1 MDVINWLFPYL
12 SPIITSGSG
21 LFIGYK
27 LALRKFRKENR
38 RDFVL
43 QQVKQFYSPMVG
55 YIKHIRGN
63 RELRLELSNFSDVAW
78 HKICDENPKPFHNHE
93 EHFKPFMKQIEYDNQ
108 QFHDSI
114 LPIYEKMLDIFTNN
128 LWLAEEST
136 KILYNPFRRYVELW
150 QRYLDDAI
158 PSRVL
163 EELSIEENCL
173 LPFYEDLEKNLRIL
187 RNELAQ

>member
-1 MDVINWLFPYL
+1 MDVISWLFPYL
-12 SPIITSGSG
+12 LPIITSGCS

-38 RDFVL
+38 RDFIL

-55 YIKHIRGN
+55 SIKHIRAN
-63 RELRLELSNFSDVAW
+63 RELRLELSNVSDVAW
-78 HKICDENPKPFHNHE
+78 HKICEENPKPFHSHK
-93 EHFKPFMKQIEYDNQ
+93 EHFEPFMKQIEYDNQ
-108 QFHDSI
+108 QFRDRI
-114 LPIYEKMLDIFTNN
+114 LPIYEKMVDIFTNN

-136 KILYNPFRRYVELW
+136 KIFYNPFRRYVELW

-158 PSRVL
+158 PQRVI
-163 EELSIEENCL
+163 EELCIEEKYL
-173 LPFYEDLEKNLRIL
+173 LPFYEDLEKKLQIL